1 MSKIAIDVVLLP
13 NEEMTDKA
21 IEVSKKQSEKYN
33 DKILLNQ
40 ENCLPHV
47 SLAMGVINKNDI
59 KKVSR
64 ILDEIV
70 SQFTCFKLNVDSYRS
85 PIIPSGDIVSEFSVE
100 KTNDL
105 QNLHVMIMDKLKQYL
120 IYDVSIDMVYSPPKV
135 EELTLHWIKGY
146 SQNSS
151 YDKFR
156 PHITLGFG
164 KEKNIITPIAFTAS
178 VLALCYLGNYCTCR
192 KVLYSI
198 KLNK

>member
-13 NEEMTDKA
+13 DEEMANKA

-40 ENCLPHV
+40 ENCLPHI
-47 SLAMGVINKNDI
+47 SLAMGVINENDI
-59 KKVSR
+59 KKISQ
-64 ILDEIV
+64 ILDEIA

-85 PIIPSGDIVSEFSVE
+85 PTIPSGDIVSEFSVE

-120 IYDVSIDMVYSPPKV
+120 THDASIDMVYSPPEV
-135 EELTLHWIKGY
+135 EELTLYWIKGY
-146 SQNSS
+146 TQNFS
-151 YDKFR
+151 YNKFR

-164 KEKNIITPIAFTAS
+164 EEKNIIMPIAFTAS
-178 VLALCYLGNYCTCR
+178 TLALCHLGNYCTCR
-192 KVLYSI
+192 KVLHSI